1 MFFPFVGAVAEVI
14 STFSGRKY
22 FGYKPTVLGLLAFAA
37 LSMSV
42 WGHHMFATGQA
53 SDDYYSLTST
63 SLSIPAGI
71 EYFGL
76 LGTLVGGRLR
86 YPTPMLFAIAFL
98 PQFLV
103 GGLTGIMVG
112 TPSIDVHVHDS
123 YFVVAHF
130 HYTLVAG
137 SVFALFAGL
146 YYWFPKMSGLR
157 YDERLGRIHFVLSVV
172 GANMAFLP
180 MFWMGYLGM
189 PRRVSTYPASWGLA
203 TLNLISSIGGFLF
216 GAGVLVLAYNV
227 FRTFL
232 VRKPAGDDPWQG
244 TTLEWASASP
254 PPRFNFDRDHP
265 LPSITSYAPLFDAR
279 RREVEAVPS

>member
-1 MFFPFVGAVAEVI
+1 
-14 STFSGRKY
+14 
-22 FGYKPTVLGLLAFAA
+22 
-37 LSMSV
+37 
-42 WGHHMFATGQA
+42 
-53 SDDYYSLTST
+53 
-63 SLSIPAGI
+63 
-71 EYFGL
+71 
-76 LGTLVGGRLR
+76 
-86 YPTPMLFAIAFL
+86 
-98 PQFLV
+98 
-103 GGLTGIMVG
+103 
-112 TPSIDVHVHDS
+112 
-123 YFVVAHF
+123 
-130 HYTLVAG
+130 
-137 SVFALFAGL
+137 
-146 YYWFPKMSGLR
+146 
-157 YDERLGRIHFVLSVV
+157 
-172 GANMAFLP
+172 MAFLP